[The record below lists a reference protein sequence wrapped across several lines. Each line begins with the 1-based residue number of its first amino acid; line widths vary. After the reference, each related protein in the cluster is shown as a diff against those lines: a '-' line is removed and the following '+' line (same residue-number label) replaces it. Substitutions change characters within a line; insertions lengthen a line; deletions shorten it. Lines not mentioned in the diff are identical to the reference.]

1 MLPSECLSWSV
12 DDNSVVGW
20 NGLFVVHE
28 VTGSECSSTDVD
40 SPWNRVWHLQEKLPP
55 VVHSWMN
62 WLIYLAEEDFTQ
74 HYILEKII
82 SAIMWVQMSCLYPAM
97 TGLTVFRRSLAG
109 CTTVENSCMSDNLKT
124 GRTIQYIDTV
134 KKILCYESSSYAF
147 WWCFWVDICLC
158 GCSFVGLLFS
168 SESDI
173 FDNLRRKYVLL
184 PFLEASN
191 YRKWCVHMERTWRC
205 QCRMSTT

>member
-1 MLPSECLSWSV
+1 MWIGECSYVYLFSKLDIVSIEKYPYPSKGRLFFASITWQFSQMLPSECLSWSV

-97 TGLTVFRRSLAG
+97 TSLTIFRRSLAG
-109 CTTVENSCMSDNLKT
+109 FTTVVNSCMLDNRQDNTRYLYCKEN
-124 GRTIQYIDTV
+124 
-134 KKILCYESSSYAF
+134 KNLL
-147 WWCFWVDICLC
+147 WMCFCMHLVM
-158 GCSFVGLLFS
+158 LLGVNFS
-168 SESDI
+168 RLFIYWSLVFS
-173 FDNLRRKYVLL
+173 
-184 PFLEASN
+184 P
-191 YRKWCVHMERTWRC
+191 
-205 QCRMSTT
+205 